1 MLLFCQRNRSENHLS
16 FIWVE
21 WAQVTFCWRLINLHE
36 LLVSVGLMF
45 KWITLISLVSQC
57 HLKNVPLFTKHAI
70 SVTNFLHWVLLDCFE
85 VNSIILRTFCLFL
98 ILNFSHVWSF
108 PWKFVFLF
116 TFLQR
121 ESNSHSS
128 HPWIPQQ
135 QSLVSAT
142 LCSNLTWLLTF
153 SRKTIR
159 DFLQQQGTKT
169 ASNYDKTWERKCSL
183 QCSSWLTDILL

>member
-21 WAQVTFCWRLINLHE
+21 WAQVTFCWGLINLHE

-57 HLKNVPLFTKHAI
+57 HLKNVPLFTKYAF

-85 VNSIILRTFCLFL
+85 VLFWEHFALFL

-128 HPWIPQQ
+128 CPWIPQQ

-153 SRKTIR
+153 LRKTIR